1 MSTMAGWRLVW
12 LNLAEHKR
20 ALARA
25 LFWSALGSLPAL
37 LSGLLIAAALNHGFL
52 VGKPGVGLACLGALL
67 PLFAIAAFA
76 TCRLFP
82 WCADVVE
89 GARNSLV
96 TTVAAGA
103 LASGTDFNSTGGRHV
118 SRCVEQVEVVRNLL
132 GALSRSLRQLLMPIV
147 AAVIGLAV
155 LSPLLAAAVAPLV
168 LMSMVLYARLV
179 RRVADSQRAAA
190 IADEQL
196 AEQAAAVF
204 TGMRDVTA
212 HGAEGWAT
220 TRLVGAA
227 GTSAAAASAVAKA
240 NTARAL
246 VVALGAQ
253 LPLLAV
259 LGLAALLVPSG
270 RLSIGAAVGAVT
282 YVTTALAPALRT
294 MVHSAGGWLVQLGVL
309 ASRIAETAELPLAG
323 PPPTPSELAPMPERA
338 PAMALVTHGLRYCYG
353 EEAAD
358 VVKDLDLLV
367 PAGDHLAIVGPSGG
381 GKSTLA
387 LLLSAVLR
395 PSEGCVIL
403 DGRPLEDW
411 MPSELHRA
419 IAVIPQEAYVFAGTV
434 QENLTYLCPGA
445 TTEQVQQAVTVFGLD
460 ATVERLGG
468 LEAALPPGGQL
479 LSAGERQSVALARAW
494 LSPASVVVLDE
505 ATCHLDNVAEAQAE
519 EAFRAR
525 GGSLIVIAHR
535 FGSALRAQ
543 RILVADGSSWALGTH
558 AELLTSNC
566 RYRELY
572 GLSMDTSRGPAT
584 PPKPPAPVPA

>member
-1 MSTMAGWRLVW
+1 MSTIAGWRLVRR
-12 LNLAEHKR
+12 NLAEHKR
-20 ALARA
+20 ALARV

-52 VGKPGVGLACLGALL
+52 VGKPGVGLACLGALV
-67 PLFAIAAFA
+67 PLFGIAAFA

-89 GARNSLV
+89 GVRNSLV
-96 TTVAAGA
+96 TTVATGA
-103 LASGTDFNSTGGRHV
+103 LASGSDFSSSGGRNV

-155 LSPLLAAAVAPLV
+155 LSPVLAAAVAPLV

-179 RRVADSQRAAA
+179 RRVATSQRAAA

-212 HGAEGWAT
+212 HGAGDWAT

-227 GTSAAAASAVAKA
+227 ATSAAAASAVAKA

-294 MVHSAGGWLVQLGVL
+294 MVHSGGGWLVQLGVL
-309 ASRIAETAELPLAG
+309 TSRIAETAEAAPLPV
-323 PPPTPSELAPMPERA
+323 PPTMPSELAPRPERA
-338 PAMALVTHGLRYCYG
+338 PAMALVTHGLRYRYG
-353 EEAAD
+353 EGAARRRKGPGSPRPRRGPPRYRRAQWWRQVD
-358 VVKDLDLLV
+358 PGPVAVRRS
-367 PAGDHLAIVGPSGG
+367 PAVRR
-381 GKSTLA
+381 
-387 LLLSAVLR
+387 LR
-395 PSEGCVIL
+395 
-403 DGRPLEDW
+403 
-411 MPSELHRA
+411 H
-419 IAVIPQEAYVFAGTV
+419 
-434 QENLTYLCPGA
+434 PGWPPA
-445 TTEQVQQAVTVFGLD
+445 RGLD
-460 ATVERLGG
+460 AIGAAPGRRGHPAGG
-468 LEAALPPGGQL
+468 LCFRRDRAGKPDLPLPGGDDR
-479 LSAGERQSVALARAW
+479 AGAAGRHSV
-494 LSPASVVVLDE
+494 
-505 ATCHLDNVAEAQAE
+505 
-519 EAFRAR
+519 RAR
-525 GGSLIVIAHR
+525 
-535 FGSALRAQ
+535 
-543 RILVADGSSWALGTH
+543 
-558 AELLTSNC
+558 
-566 RYRELY
+566 RYRAAA
-572 GLSMDTSRGPAT
+572 GWSRGHTAPRWAASFCRR
-584 PPKPPAPVPA
+584 APVGRSGPGLAVAGLDRGPR